1 MNGIVKRAIE
11 PSSWA
16 GLAGLLE
23 GLKFLLPAHVATVV
37 ALQAICGGV
46 AVILREQGWPPVPA
60 SPASQANGQQ
70 SQPQTTQTGAAQA
83 VAGDALDDRFR
94 NIN

>member
-1 MNGIVKRAIE
+1 MNAIVKRAIE

-46 AVILREQGWPPVPA
+46 AVILREQGGPTVPA
-60 SPASQANGQQ
+60 SPASGQQ
-70 SQPQTTQTGAAQA
+70 SQPQTTQPGAAQA